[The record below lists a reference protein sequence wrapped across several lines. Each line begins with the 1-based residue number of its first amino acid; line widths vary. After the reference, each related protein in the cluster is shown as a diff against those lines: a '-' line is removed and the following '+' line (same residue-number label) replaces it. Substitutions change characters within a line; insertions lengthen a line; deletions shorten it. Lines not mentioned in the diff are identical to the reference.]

1 MYFKKR
7 MDCITKTFLNRIFLG
22 DFQMAILKKRSTK
35 KVASK
40 KAKEPQIAYL
50 DKQFLEG
57 DAGRQVRILSEFL
70 APGERFANEK
80 IQNSIV
86 FFGSARTL
94 PMEEI
99 KKRKK
104 SVKGKELKKLHAL
117 ENVAQYYNAA
127 RDLARQLGK
136 WCNSQQNG
144 FTICTGG
151 GPGIMEAGNR
161 GANDVGTPSTGLNIK
176 LPFEQHPNPYISDAL
191 NMQFRYFFIRKFW
204 FLHIARALIVFPGGF
219 GTLDEMF
226 EALTLIQT
234 RRYSEKVPV
243 VIFGT
248 EFWKKL
254 INWEYL
260 VETGMINKEDL
271 NLFLFTDSVEEAYE
285 YITNI
290 LGEQE
295 NQLERDR
302 RSFGVI

>member
-1 MYFKKR
+1 M
-7 MDCITKTFLNRIFLG
+7 
-22 DFQMAILKKRSTK
+22 
-35 KVASK
+35 
-40 KAKEPQIAYL
+40 
-50 DKQFLEG
+50 
-57 DAGRQVRILSEFL
+57 
-70 APGERFANEK
+70 
-80 IQNSIV
+80 
-86 FFGSARTL
+86 
-94 PMEEI
+94 
-99 KKRKK
+99 
-104 SVKGKELKKLHAL
+104 
-117 ENVAQYYNAA
+117 ENVAEYYDAA
-127 RDLARQLGK
+127 RNLARRLGK

-161 GANDVGTPSTGLNIK
+161 GADDVGTPSTGLNIK
-176 LPFEQHPNPYISDAL
+176 LPFEQHPNPYISDSL

-248 EFWKKL
+248 HFWKKL
-254 INWEYL
+254 IDWNYL

-271 NLFLFTDSVEEAYE
+271 DLFLFTDSVDEAYE
-285 YITNI
+285 YITQI
-290 LGEQE
+290 LDEQE
-295 NQLERDR
+295 SDFEKSR

>member
-1 MYFKKR
+1 MATKRAKTKK
-7 MDCITKTFLNRIFLG
+7 TTVVKKGKNT
-22 DFQMAILKKRSTK
+22 LKKLP
-35 KVASK
+35 
-40 KAKEPQIAYL
+40 KEPQIAYL

-70 APGERFANEK
+70 APGERFASEK

-104 SVKGKELKKLHAL
+104 TLKGKELKKLQAL
-117 ENVAQYYNAA
+117 ENVAEYYDAA
-127 RDLARQLGK
+127 RELSRRLGK
-136 WCNSQQNG
+136 WSNSQQNG

-161 GANDVGTPSTGLNIK
+161 GADDVGTPSTGLNIK
-176 LPFEQHPNPYISDAL
+176 LPFEQHPNPYISDSL

-204 FLHIARALIVFPGGF
+204 FLHIARALVVFPGGF

-226 EALTLIQT
+226 ETLTLIQT

-248 EFWKKL
+248 HFWKKL
-254 INWEYL
+254 INWDYL

-271 NLFLFTDSVEEAYE
+271 DLFLLTDSVDEAYE
-285 YITNI
+285 YITQI
-290 LGEQE
+290 LDEQE
-295 NQLERDR
+295 SDLEKSRH
-302 RSFGVI
+302 SFGVI

>member
-1 MYFKKR
+1 MATKSAKTKK
-7 MDCITKTFLNRIFLG
+7 TTVVKKGKNT
-22 DFQMAILKKRSTK
+22 LKKLP
-35 KVASK
+35 
-40 KAKEPQIAYL
+40 KEPQIAYL

-70 APGERFANEK
+70 APGERFASEK

-104 SVKGKELKKLHAL
+104 TLKGKELKKLQAL
-117 ENVAQYYNAA
+117 ENVAEYYDAA
-127 RDLARQLGK
+127 RELSRRLGK
-136 WCNSQQNG
+136 WSNSQQNG

-161 GANDVGTPSTGLNIK
+161 GADDVGTPSTGLNIK
-176 LPFEQHPNPYISDAL
+176 LPFEQHPNPYISDSL

-204 FLHIARALIVFPGGF
+204 FLHIARALVVFPGGF

-226 EALTLIQT
+226 ETLTLIQT

-248 EFWKKL
+248 HFWKKL
-254 INWEYL
+254 INWDYL

-271 NLFLFTDSVEEAYE
+271 DLFLLTDSVNEAYE
-285 YITNI
+285 YITQI
-290 LGEQE
+290 LDEQE
-295 NQLERDR
+295 SDLEKSRH
-302 RSFGVI
+302 SFGVI

>member
-1 MYFKKR
+1 MEISI
-7 MDCITKTFLNRIFLG
+7 MANRI
-22 DFQMAILKKRSTK
+22 IKTK
-35 KVASK
+35 KESLSK
-40 KAKEPQIAYL
+40 NAKSATKVKKNEPQIAYL
-50 DKQFLEG
+50 DQQFLEG

-70 APGERFANEK
+70 APGERFATEK

-94 PMEEI
+94 PTDEI

-104 SVKGKELKKLHAL
+104 TAKGKELKRLKSL
-117 ENVAQYYNAA
+117 ENVAEYYDAA
-127 RDLARQLGK
+127 RNLARRLGK

-161 GANDVGTPSTGLNIK
+161 GADDVGTPSTGLNIK
-176 LPFEQHPNPYISDAL
+176 LPFEQHPNPYISDSL

-248 EFWKKL
+248 HFWKKL
-254 INWEYL
+254 IDWNYL

-271 NLFLFTDSVEEAYE
+271 DLFLFTDSVDEAYE
-285 YITNI
+285 YITQI
-290 LGEQE
+290 LDEQE
-295 NQLERDR
+295 SDFEKSR
-302 RSFGVI
+302 RSFGMI

>member
-1 MYFKKR
+1 MATKSAKTKK
-7 MDCITKTFLNRIFLG
+7 TTVVKKGKNT
-22 DFQMAILKKRSTK
+22 LKKLP
-35 KVASK
+35 
-40 KAKEPQIAYL
+40 KEPQIAYL

-70 APGERFANEK
+70 APGERFASEK

-104 SVKGKELKKLHAL
+104 TLKGKELKKIQAL
-117 ENVAQYYNAA
+117 ENVAEYYDAA
-127 RDLARQLGK
+127 RELSRRLGK
-136 WCNSQQNG
+136 WSNSQQNG

-161 GANDVGTPSTGLNIK
+161 GADDVGTPSTGLNIK
-176 LPFEQHPNPYISDAL
+176 LPFEQHPNPYISDSL

-204 FLHIARALIVFPGGF
+204 FLHIARALVVFPGGF

-226 EALTLIQT
+226 ETLTLIQT

-248 EFWKKL
+248 HFWKKL
-254 INWEYL
+254 INWDYL

-271 NLFLFTDSVEEAYE
+271 DLFLLTDSVDEAYE
-285 YITNI
+285 YITQI
-290 LGEQE
+290 LDEQE
-295 NQLERDR
+295 SDLEKSRH
-302 RSFGVI
+302 SFGVI